1 MFELVLIDDKREVVE
16 GLSRAIDWKAMGVSV
31 HGFFSASEA
40 MAYCMEHPPALVI
53 TDICMPV
60 MSGMEF
66 TKNLRAVH
74 PEVRVVLL
82 TGYDDFTYA
91 REGIRLGVVEYLS
104 KPVDLD
110 EVRNLVAGEKARW
123 EQQCTE
129 REKQIAENA
138 RYRRSLPAMRSQWLK
153 NARSAQPPTRESL
166 QKDFAGMEIPL
177 QAERLLPVAVRI
189 CQGEESDTDLMRY
202 AVENIGCEIISAQF
216 PCITIAT
223 GDAELLVLANYVGS
237 SLLETTYKMTRCV
250 QQWQEACRENLHLT
264 FTAGIGL
271 PAAKAQEL
279 FIATAEAE
287 KARER
292 ELFLGEGSIIPVM
305 DWQHTEDVDSAL
317 PAVQTEIL
325 KALLQKRYEYAAEL
339 VNEYIRTL
347 YSRESADPLL
357 LREQMLAFLLRIY
370 HEGRAE
376 RCLHVETLI
385 DQFGQVHTIEQYR
398 EQLLGLIS
406 YITGSRDEGGATG
419 VAEVKHYIDE
429 HYSDEI
435 TLKTMSELVH
445 LSPAYLSY
453 AFKEEFGINFND
465 YLTAVRIEQAK
476 RLLTQTDLK
485 VYEVCAKVGYKD
497 KKYFTDLFKK
507 HTGMLPRDWKEGGAL

>member
-16 GLSRAIDWKAMGVSV
+16 GLSRAIDWKAMQVSV

-66 TKNLRAVH
+66 TKSLRSVH

-110 EVRNLVAGEKARW
+110 EVQSLVAKEKACW
-123 EQQCTE
+123 EEQQAE
-129 REKQIAENA
+129 REKQVAESA
-138 RYRRSLPAMRSQWLK
+138 RYRRGLPTLRSQWLK
-153 NARSAQPPTRESL
+153 NARSAQPPTRERL
-166 QKDFAGMEIPL
+166 QKDFAGMDLPL

-189 CQGEESDTDLMRY
+189 CQGEKSDTDLMRY
-202 AVENIGCEIISAQF
+202 AVENIGCEIIGAQF
-216 PCITIAT
+216 PCAAIAA
-223 GDAELLVLANYVGS
+223 GDTELLVLANYTSS
-237 SLLETTYKMTRCV
+237 SLLETTYKMTQCV
-250 QQWQEACRENLHLT
+250 RQWRDACKENLHLT
-264 FTAGIGL
+264 FTAGIGM
-271 PAAKAQEL
+271 PAARAEEL
-279 FIATAEAE
+279 FPAIAGAERV
-287 KARER
+287 RER
-292 ELFLGEGSIIPVM
+292 ELFLGEGSVLPAM
-305 DWQHTEDVDSAL
+305 DWQHVEAVDPAL
-317 PAVQTEIL
+317 PAVQEEIL
-325 KALLQKRYEYAAEL
+325 KALLQKRYDRTADAVET
-339 VNEYIRTL
+339 YIRAL
-347 YSRESADPLL
+347 RSRENADPLQM
-357 LREQMLAFLLRIY
+357 REQMLAFLLRIY

-385 DQFGQVHTIEQYR
+385 DQFGQVHTIDQYR

-406 YITGSRDEGGATG
+406 YITGSRDEGGTTG

-429 HYSDEI
+429 HYSEEI

-453 AFKEEFGINFND
+453 AFKEEFDINFND

-476 RLLTQTDLK
+476 HLLTQTDLK

-507 HTGMLPRDWKEGGAL
+507 HTGMLPRDRK

>member
-16 GLSRAIDWKAMGVSV
+16 GLSNAIDWKAMEVAV
-31 HGFFSASEA
+31 HGFYSASEA

-110 EVRNLVAGEKARW
+110 EVQLLVAKEKARW
-123 EQQCTE
+123 EALCAE
-129 REKQIAENA
+129 REKQIDESS
-138 RYRRSLPAMRSQWLK
+138 RYRRSLPALRSQWLK
-153 NARSAQPPTRESL
+153 NARGEQPPTQESL
-166 QKDFAGMEIPL
+166 QKAFAGMELPL
-177 QAERLLPVAVRI
+177 QAHHLLPVAVRI
-189 CQGEESDTDLMRY
+189 CQSEERDMDLIRY
-202 AVENIGCEIISAQF
+202 AVENIGCEVVGAQF
-216 PCITIAT
+216 PCAAIAS
-223 GDAELLVLANYVGS
+223 GEDQLLVLANYSGS
-237 SLLETTYKMTRCV
+237 SVLEPTYKMTCCV
-250 QQWQEACRENLHLT
+250 RDWQRACRENLHLT
-264 FTAGIGL
+264 FTAGVGM
-271 PAAKAQEL
+271 PTAKAEDL
-279 FIATAEAE
+279 FAAIAQAEN
-287 KARER
+287 ARDR
-292 ELFLGEGSIIPVM
+292 ELFRGEGSIIPAM
-305 DWQHTEDVDSAL
+305 DCQTTEE
-317 PAVQTEIL
+317 PAAEQLAAAQENVL
-325 KALLQKRYEYAAEL
+325 KLLLQKRYDKVDSEIERYVAA
-339 VNEYIRTL
+339 L
-347 YSRESADPLL
+347 YEKPGADPMR

-376 RCLHVETLI
+376 RCLRVETLI
-385 DQFGQVHTIEQYR
+385 DQFEQVHTIEQYR
-398 EQLLGLIS
+398 EQLQGLIS
-406 YITGSRDEGGATG
+406 YITGSHDEGISGM
-419 VAEVKHYIDE
+419 AEVKNYIDS
-429 HYSDEI
+429 HYSEGI

-453 AFKEEFGINFND
+453 AFKEKFDINFND

-476 RLLTQTDLK
+476 RLLTQTNLK
-485 VYEVCAKVGYKD
+485 VYEVCAEVGYKD

-507 HTGMLPRDWKEGGAL
+507 YTGVLPRDWK